1 MSASVLTID
10 DFLHRFGDFG
20 NFQRR
25 HYAVVAGAWMAAALC
40 TFSNVFV
47 TRRPP
52 WVEPGSQI
60 IHRGPLPCATG
71 AYDIVEPWRTVA
83 GEFNLV
89 CARGYIKSL
98 IDSLFFVGFGIG
110 AAAFGNVS
118 DSYFGR
124 RLALILALTGTAAF
138 NLAAACSTSV
148 VMFAALRALSG
159 VPTGGIGVCA
169 YVWAAEFI
177 GPKRTGIA
185 GVCQAMIFSV
195 GCVLLVLLALAFPG
209 WRSLTACT
217 GSCAA
222 AYALALL
229 PCYESPRWLLS
240 RGRHEEARHV
250 LLAIAT
256 ANGASLE
263 TAEATVSLVGNSSV
277 HGGSVHGGN
286 GGSNGHLPNAPAAA
300 PSTAAP
306 VNGMI
311 RIVARPTPPDD
322 PSIVTSDHVAVL
334 DPSRLRSDE
343 YAINGCS
350 SNGSNNGSHHGTS
363 YAPVSLVTL
372 FTSKPLRQRLPPML
386 FAWASTSFSYYGLSL
401 DSSNLGAS
409 LHLNFALMSAIEI
422 PAILIGAVLIE
433 WPPLGRR
440 YTLAGGFALGG
451 IACIIC
457 AVLSGKDEGA
467 GDDDGIGPIQLSA
480 LAGKFA
486 IAATFAI
493 VFPYTAEL
501 FPTQVRNRAVG
512 LCSTCARVG
521 SVAAPPVVLLAE
533 GGAALPMLVFASAAI
548 LAGAWAATLPE
559 TRGRPALET
568 VEELR

>member
-1 MSASVLTID
+1 MSFS
-10 DFLHRFGDFG
+10 RS
-20 NFQRR
+20 RR
-25 HYAVVAGAWMAAALC
+25 RMA
-40 TFSNVFV
+40 
-47 TRRPP
+47 
-52 WVEPGSQI
+52 
-60 IHRGPLPCATG
+60 
-71 AYDIVEPWRTVA
+71 
-83 GEFNLV
+83 
-89 CARGYIKSL
+89 
-98 IDSLFFVGFGIG
+98 
-110 AAAFGNVS
+110 
-118 DSYFGR
+118 
-124 RLALILALTGTAAF
+124 
-138 NLAAACSTSV
+138 
-148 VMFAALRALSG
+148 
-159 VPTGGIGVCA
+159 
-169 YVWAAEFI
+169 
-177 GPKRTGIA
+177 
-185 GVCQAMIFSV
+185 
-195 GCVLLVLLALAFPG
+195 
-209 WRSLTACT
+209 
-217 GSCAA
+217 
-222 AYALALL
+222 
-229 PCYESPRWLLS
+229 PRWRRRRRRCRLW
-240 RGRHEEARHV
+240 
-250 LLAIAT
+250 AIAPFM
-256 ANGASLE
+256 GS
-263 TAEATVSLVGNSSV
+263 GSV
-277 HGGSVHGGN
+277 HGGNGN

-311 RIVARPTPPDD
+311 RIVARPAPPDD

-343 YAINGCS
+343 YAINGSS
-350 SNGSNNGSHHGTS
+350 SNGSSNGSHHGTS

-457 AVLSGKDEGA
+457 AVLSGKDEDA

-501 FPTQVRNRAVG
+501 FPHRSATAP
-512 LCSTCARVG
+512 SACARRARG
-521 SVAAPPVVLLAE
+521 LAASPRRRSCCSRRAAPRCRCWSSRPPRSSPARGRRRCRRRGPAGARDG
-533 GGAALPMLVFASAAI
+533 GGAALNFVVMMSDVS
-548 LAGAWAATLPE
+548 
-559 TRGRPALET
+559 
-568 VEELR
+568 